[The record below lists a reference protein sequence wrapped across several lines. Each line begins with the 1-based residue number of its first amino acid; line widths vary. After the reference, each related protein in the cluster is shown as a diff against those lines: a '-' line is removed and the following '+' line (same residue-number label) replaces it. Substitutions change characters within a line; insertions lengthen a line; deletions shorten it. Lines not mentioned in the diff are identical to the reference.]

1 MVVMVAETRLFPAR
15 PPRAAS
21 VLSFA
26 PTATA
31 SSYVSPRTL
40 LARVTLAD
48 SNRARMPAAVETPH
62 NLSPAQIAG
71 VFDMRNAAF
80 RTKRVLAYLKFGSGG
95 GSGQNKQGGR

>member
-1 MVVMVAETRLFPAR
+1 MVAENAPISCAAT
-15 PPRAAS
+15 PRRFTAFS
-21 VLSFA
+21 A

-40 LARVTLAD
+40 VARVAFAD
-48 SNRARMPAAVETPH
+48 SNRARVPAAVETPH

-71 VFDMRNAAF
+71 VLHTRNAAF

-95 GSGQNKQGGR
+95 GSGQNKQSSR